1 MLNFTVL
8 LRSVV
13 LFVVLAV
20 PGFVLGRLKRLDIGA
35 RAAIGGILG
44 DVAMPALVLARL
56 LEADLSALDGR
67 SIAWALLLPFGL
79 TAVLWGLS
87 TLLFPHAEG
96 CGRRHGAARFC
107 AVFANC
113 GFLGIPLTEAM
124 FPGQPEVV
132 VYVSLFNVS
141 STLCLLTLGIYMLS
155 GDRANVRLRAIL
167 CKPIVW
173 VVVLGA
179 VLTVTGWKTH
189 LPRLVAYANY
199 PAQLTTPLSMLVLG
213 CELSGL
219 RLRAI
224 FGQTDLYKTAL
235 VKLIAAP
242 VLSMLILRLC
252 GAPAELAAAMFLAT
266 GVSTAASAP
275 AMAGQY
281 GTDAE
286 YTATLTLG
294 TTLLCIATLP
304 MLSLLFELLF

>member
-13 LFVVLAV
+13 LFVALAM
-20 PGFVLGRLKRLDIGA
+20 PGFVLGKLKRLDAGA
-35 RAAIGGILG
+35 RAAIGGILS

-56 LEADLSALDGR
+56 LEADLSTLDGG
-67 SIAWALLLPFGL
+67 SIVWSLLLPIGL
-79 TAVLWGLS
+79 TAVLWGIS
-87 TLLFPHAEG
+87 ALLFPRADG
-96 CGRRHGAARFC
+96 DSRRHGAARFC

-141 STLCLLTLGIYMLS
+141 STLCLLTLGVYMLS
-155 GDRANVRLRAIL
+155 GDRASVRLRAIF

-179 VLTVTGWKTH
+179 GLTVTGWGKQMPWLIT
-189 LPRLVAYANY
+189 YANY

-213 CELSGL
+213 CSLAELDLCS
-219 RLRAI
+219 I
-224 FGQTDLYKTAL
+224 FTRPDLYKTAL
-235 VKLIAAP
+235 IKLIAAP

-281 GTDAE
+281 GADAE
-286 YTATLTLG
+286 YTATLALG

-304 MLSLLFELLF
+304 LLSLLFELLF